1 MHKPLSAL
9 VLVVALLVSCASG
22 APDRVL
28 EQTERYDETIDL
40 PSPDPSGSVPLEQV
54 LQQRRSQREYAP
66 DPLPLA
72 MIGQLLWAGQGI
84 TDSAG
89 HRTAPSAGARYPLE
103 IYAVTASRFMHY
115 LPVGHR
121 VEQRGDEETLKELA
135 ATAFGQEFV
144 SDAPVVFLI
153 AGVTARTEV
162 EYGAVA
168 GDLVN
173 KESGHAAQNLLL
185 QATALGLAAV
195 PVGGFDP
202 AALSRLV
209 ALPPGH
215 EVLYLIPV
223 GFPSTAR

>member
-1 MHKPLSAL
+1 MRRLPSAL
-9 VLVVALLVSCASG
+9 VLVAGLLLSCASE
-22 APDRVL
+22 APNRVL
-28 EQTERYDETIDL
+28 EQAHRYDETIDL

-66 DPLPLA
+66 DRPPLA
-72 MIGQLLWAGQGI
+72 MIGQLLWSAQGI
-84 TDSAG
+84 TDGAG
-89 HRTAPSAGARYPLE
+89 RRTAPSAGARYPLE
-103 IYAVTASRFMHY
+103 IYAVTNSAFMHY
-115 LPVGHR
+115 LPDGHR
-121 VEQRGDEETLKELA
+121 VEQRGDEETLEALA
-135 ATAFGQEFV
+135 ATAFGQGFV
-144 SDAPVVFLI
+144 SDAPVVLMI
-153 AGVTARTEV
+153 AGVRARTEV

-173 KESGHAAQNLLL
+173 RESGHAAQNVLL

-202 AALSRLV
+202 AAVSRLT

-223 GFPSTAR
+223 GFPSAAG